1 MALTPDAVLDAL
13 RTVEEPDLKRDLVSL
28 GMIRDLRVEGAR
40 AAFTVVLTT
49 PACPLKDLIRARCV
63 EAIRRLDP
71 AAEVDVHMEAN
82 VTTPRGAPAGDG
94 PQPPAAETG
103 TSKIRNFVAV
113 ASGKGG
119 VGKSTVAS
127 NLAVAL
133 AQSGARVGL
142 MDADVYG
149 PSVPL
154 MFGVDPS
161 EKPMVNE
168 ARKIVPLERFGV
180 KLLSMGF
187 LVDEKNA
194 VVWRGPMASSA
205 VRQFLNDTAWGE
217 LDYLILD
224 LPPGT
229 GDIQLT
235 LVQTVPVTGV
245 VIVSTPQPVAL
256 ADARKGVAMFRSV
269 NVPVLGIVEN
279 MAFFSPPDL
288 PDRRYYLFG
297 EGGAQR
303 LAVELDV
310 PLLAEVPLEQDVREG
325 GDLGEPVVLRAPE
338 SAAARALVE
347 AAERTAQQVSIR
359 NADAPP
365 TQPIEILYR

>member
-1 MALTPDAVLDAL
+1 MLTPDAVLGAL
-13 RTVEEPDLKRDLVSL
+13 GTVEEPDLKQDLVSL
-28 GMIRDLRVEGAR
+28 GMVRDVAIDGDRVS
-40 AAFTVVLTT
+40 FTVVLTT
-49 PACPLKDLIRARCV
+49 PACPLKELIRSRCV
-63 EAIRRLDP
+63 EAITKLDP
-71 AAEVDVHMEAN
+71 AALVDVRLDAS
-82 VTTPRGAPAGDG
+82 VTATGQQTLSGGGGAAGV
-94 PQPPAAETG
+94 
-103 TSKIRNFVAV
+103 RNFIAV

-133 AQSGARVGL
+133 AASGAKVGL

-154 MFGVDPS
+154 MFGIPVD
-161 EKPMVNE
+161 EKPMVTPG
-168 ARKIVPLERFGV
+168 RRIVPLEKHGV

-187 LVDEKNA
+187 LVDPDNA

-205 VRQFLNDTAWGE
+205 VRQFLNDAEWGE
-217 LDYLILD
+217 LDYLVLD

-245 VIVSTPQPVAL
+245 VIVSTPQAVAL
-256 ADARKGVAMFRSV
+256 ADARKGVAMFRNV
-269 NVPVLGIVEN
+269 DVPVLGIIEN
-279 MAFFSPPDL
+279 MAWFAPPEM

-297 EGGAQR
+297 EAGAAR

-310 PLLAEVPLEQDVREG
+310 PLLGEIPLEQEVREG
-325 GDLGEPVVLRAPE
+325 GDAGEPIVLRAPE
-338 SAAARALVE
+338 SAAARALVS

-359 NADAPP
+359 NASAAP
-365 TQPIEILYR
+365 TQPIEILHR